1 MHPISVRRPQF
12 DYPDELDP
20 VIVPGEPEESSVL
33 VGLSL
38 LLPYLEPYLI
48 RTMKEAKAKISD
60 PELLEEVKR
69 FSAQEGQHFREHRRF
84 NAAIRTDE
92 FPKLAALEENL
103 EREYREFS
111 RSRSLRFNLAY
122 AEGFEA
128 MTTAT
133 ALFLLEEYG
142 SRQLA
147 PEVERLMLWHA
158 IEELEHRTVAFDV
171 YDRLYGGY
179 AYRLLVGWYAQG
191 HLLWFA
197 ARVAHH
203 MLSVD
208 PGWVAAFGGR
218 AGRRRRVLRL
228 TGRVLERL
236 APRLLRSYLPWYRPH
251 RIEFTSQM
259 QEIAD
264 RFSSMAQRGR

>member
-1 MHPISVRRPQF
+1 MQPITVRRPRF
-12 DYPDELDP
+12 EYPDQLDP
-20 VIVPGEPEESSVL
+20 VIIPGEPEESCVF

-69 FSAQEGQHFREHRRF
+69 FSAQEGQHYREHRRF
-84 NAAIRTDE
+84 NAAIRMQE
-92 FPKLAALEENL
+92 FPELAALEEGL
-103 EREYREFS
+103 ERDYQRLS

-133 ALFLLEEYG
+133 ALFLLEQHG
-142 SRQLA
+142 SRALA
-147 PEVERLMLWHA
+147 PEVEQLMLWHA

-171 YDRLYGGY
+171 YERLYGGY

-197 ARVAHH
+197 ARVARH

-208 PGWVAAFGGR
+208 PGWLAAYGGP

-228 TGRVLERL
+228 MGRTLRGL
-236 APRLLRSYLPWYRPH
+236 APRVVRAYMPWYRPH
-251 RIEFTSQM
+251 RIEFTVQM
-259 QEIAD
+259 RAIAD

>member
-1 MHPISVRRPQF
+1 MHPITVRRPRF
-12 DYPDELDP
+12 DYPDALDP

-48 RTMKEAKAKISD
+48 RTMKEAKAEISD
-60 PELLEEVKR
+60 PELLEEIKR
-69 FSAQEGQHFREHRRF
+69 FSAQEGQHYREHRRF
-84 NAAIRTDE
+84 NTAIRMHD
-92 FPKLAALEENL
+92 FPKLAALEESL
-103 EREYREFS
+103 ERDYREFS

-133 ALFLLEEYG
+133 ALYLLEEHR
-142 SRQLA
+142 SRALL

-179 AYRLLVGWYAQG
+179 AYRLMVGWYAQG

-208 PGWVAAFGGR
+208 PGWLANYGGP

-228 TGRVLERL
+228 GGRVLAKL
-236 APRLLRSYLPWYRPH
+236 APKLLRTYLPWYRPH
-251 RIEFTSQM
+251 RIEFTAEM
-259 QEIAD
+259 REIAD
-264 RFSSMAQRGR
+264 RFSSMVQRGR